1 MTSGSLPRPTI
12 TQHPNKLATA
22 TAARFSFSARGR
34 NPRFRCRLDNRA
46 WSPCQSPA
54 TFTKLAVGAHGFSV
68 RTVGQG
74 GSHSRATRFRWRVL
88 EPMDFSIAPQL
99 ANLSA
104 LYPGAPPLPLP
115 LTIANPNP
123 IPIFVT
129 SLQVRTTADPAG
141 CASAENLALTGSS
154 ASSAT
159 PLKVPAGGSISLPA
173 PGASAPTIQLRDLP
187 VSQDACQR
195 TQVPLAFSGMA
206 RG

>member
-1 MTSGSLPRPTI
+1 MI

-22 TAARFSFSARGR
+22 RGARFSFSARGR
-34 NPRFRCRLDNRA
+34 NPRFRCRLDSSA
-46 WSPCQSPA
+46 WSACQSPA
-54 TFTKLAVGAHGFSV
+54 TFTKLVAGTHRFSV

-88 EPMDFSIAPQL
+88 EPKDFSIVPQL
-99 ANLSA
+99 ANFGA

-123 IPIFVT
+123 VPILVT
-129 SLQVRTTADPAG
+129 SLSAAASADPLG
-141 CASAENLALTGSS
+141 CISAENLAFTASS

-159 PLKVPAGGSISLPA
+159 PIRVPAGGSVTLPA
-173 PGASAPTIQLRDLP
+173 PGASPPAIQLRDLP
-187 VSQDACQR
+187 INQDGCQNAAF
-195 TQVPLAFSGMA
+195 PLAFAGKA